1 MFCYV
6 VICVCFDCKCK
17 NLKRLGE
24 NINTNKT
31 KNRQLREQHK
41 KENRTTGYP
50 AHEPPRIYVSY
61 IYSRRFVG
69 WMSCISVFVYVF
81 LEAFLFLFVYF
92 CFCLCFRLAF
102 LSFCIYNRQNIYNNI
117 NKQKYKKLRYKYN
130 NIKHINSLFP
140 SRNLRYIYS
149 RSGRGLD
156 ILYFCCLCF
165 SRSFVFCFLFCVVF
179 LSVCFLCSPNL
190 FKFLHLQSKKHI

>member
-17 NLKRLGE
+17 SLKRLGE

-81 LEAFLFLFVYF
+81 LEAFLFLFVSF
-92 CFCLCFRLAF
+92 FLFVFKCFRPVY
-102 LSFCIYNRQNIYNNI
+102 LSFCLNTTQYTTLNT
-117 NKQKYKKLRYKYN
+117 NKLEMGLFMTCVKCSKQCS
-130 NIKHINSLFP
+130 NSFQ
-140 SRNLRYIYS
+140 IT
-149 RSGRGLD
+149 
-156 ILYFCCLCF
+156 
-165 SRSFVFCFLFCVVF
+165 
-179 LSVCFLCSPNL
+179 
-190 FKFLHLQSKKHI
+190 